1 MAVRIPWDKFET
13 AILIEGC
20 VDYNENKITKKEAVK
35 RVSNELR
42 QRALNKGEKIDDI
55 YRNENGISM
64 QFEIINSLIRKT
76 DCGLHK
82 ASKLFREM
90 SQVYLN
96 DRSRFEKILKEAKCM
111 EKNTEKMMQEQF
123 SQWLSKQLSPAQMS
137 EIYVTYYDLDKYLE
151 KEQILSTPILET
163 YDINKIKR
171 IKEMIDKNGA
181 FRYIHRAKVDKYSKA
196 INLYLLW
203 VDNECNALKKEEPME
218 VVDKSA
224 EYSIDDNNDDKKV
237 KYVDFEKN
245 QNLAF
250 TKVEYFEYFELREDN
265 IGSWKQLYQRVL
277 SSLYE
282 DYPTKIEQLVGKCIG
297 DGTRVD
303 IDKTERIY
311 NMIVPRKF
319 ANNLY
324 VETNLNA
331 TNIIDKIRHL
341 MDYCMIDY
349 ENLIVAYTS
358 EKQVCLEENSN
369 EKDRIEKLRDVT
381 VSNSSSIEGQQ
392 EDITDLIVTERKKY
406 SQWLNDKGLSQGIIL
421 VSLMDVSKMNKL
433 LMGNNITIKDIYLI
447 DNVSTLRMIY
457 GRVQRTDAFLT
468 LDKRL
473 QKQYKNTFE
482 TYIEFKSLKNA
493 INGNNDKEEPTKKCE
508 KKHEQELTEID
519 VKILKIL
526 TEDFENGYRINSA
539 IDKGRMKHFYSSRY
553 NEELSLSD
561 EKLLICLKRI
571 GTIQDDRIFA
581 RRNEKQRDLLNDIY
595 NNIKK
600 VFNEG
605 ASCVYLE
612 AVYQNYNTELADT
625 LQIYDWEIL
634 GEQLI
639 KLSRGEF
646 RRKQSFLC
654 LDNRQTN
661 LEKDV
666 ITLLKASPVPVT
678 YENLKEKMW
687 YVPID
692 KIKHILVTTKD
703 IVQVAPETYF
713 YAYNFPVNQAEVTE
727 IKMILHNA
735 LSVKT
740 HITDVEL
747 RDMITEKCPSIAI
760 NTEEYTTYGFRNC
773 LGRILSDSFS
783 FNGPIIS
790 ELGKEI
796 STAEVY
802 AEYCEERERITLD
815 ELKKISSDM
824 NNSIIYWD
832 SVREKTIRLSEDI
845 FARNDQVSFDIVKTD
860 LVLDMLCEN
869 DYIPLKDVG
878 LFMHF
883 PPIEVSWNGYVLESY
898 AFRYSQK
905 YRLVHASFSASGYFG
920 AIVKKDSNIDD
931 YQKLIT
937 DVLAHSNQWNDK
949 KSALELLVDL
959 GYQQR
964 KKYANIEKVIHEARI
979 VREQLTKNEKR

>member
-1 MAVRIPWDKFET
+1 
-13 AILIEGC
+13 
-20 VDYNENKITKKEAVK
+20 
-35 RVSNELR
+35 
-42 QRALNKGEKIDDI
+42 
-55 YRNENGISM
+55 
-64 QFEIINSLIRKT
+64 
-76 DCGLHK
+76 
-82 ASKLFREM
+82 
-90 SQVYLN
+90 
-96 DRSRFEKILKEAKCM
+96 M

-218 VVDKSA
+218 VVDKPA

-358 EKQVCLEENSN
+358 KKQVCLEENSN

-482 TYIEFKSLKNA
+482 TYIEFKALKNA

-519 VKILKIL
+519 VKILKVL
-526 TEDFENGYRINSA
+526 TEDFENGYRINSV

-666 ITLLKASPVPVT
+666 ITLLKASPLPVT

-692 KIKHILVTTKD
+692 KIKHILVITKD